1 MHQSER
7 NKSRTIK
14 EYYQRMETNQNKKY
28 VDLLSPILNRLET
41 LLRSYLR
48 LILLREYFIS
58 HSQNS
63 KVGIQNFGTEA
74 SCIFDRW
81 DLVGTSKQDCHT
93 QHKSDIWP
101 DFKSAPKRSIS
112 HDSKFVFPDFWQMFL
127 SPRLPDTFPK
137 CRDAWLL
144 MAFVCRN
151 FGHMRIVNYVPSDS
165 AIQIKRWKGGQWRG
179 VKWRGWK
186 ASGAHAL

>member
-1 MHQSER
+1 MKVINLELLK
-7 NKSRTIK
+7 NTIK
-14 EYYQRMETNQNKKY
+14 EWKLIKIKNMWITVSDIKSSW
-28 VDLLSPILNRLET
+28 DLVEKLSPPYITPR
-41 LLRSYLR
+41 
-48 LILLREYFIS
+48 IFYF
-58 HSQNS
+58 SQP

-81 DLVGTSKQDCHT
+81 DLVGTSKQGCHT
-93 QHKSDIWP
+93 QHKSDVWP

-127 SPRLPDTFPK
+127 SPRLSDTFPK

-165 AIQIKRWKGGQWRG
+165 PSK
-179 VKWRGWK
+179 
-186 ASGAHAL
+186 